1 MRKSDSSKAGKY
13 LMINLDVIPNVNAI
27 DAQEKNAN
35 GGLLAQLIMFYIG
48 IAAFVLVCCIP
59 PFTLFL
65 PFMIPLIALIVIF
78 VNLAYFGKFLDRA
91 GKKFQSLVEKTESIY
106 DSTTTTLSENLES
119 RVQNAEQ
126 NVSSEI
132 DTLGN
137 DI

>member
-1 MRKSDSSKAGKY
+1 
-13 LMINLDVIPNVNAI
+13 MINLNVIPNVNTI

-65 PFMIPLIALIVIF
+65 PFMIPIIALIVIF

-91 GKKFQSLVEKTESIY
+91 GKKFQSLVNKTEGMY
-106 DSTTTTLSENLES
+106 DNTTNSLTSKIESTTNMGEDMDE
-119 RVQNAEQ
+119 
-126 NVSSEI
+126 
-132 DTLGN
+132 
-137 DI
+137 

>member
-1 MRKSDSSKAGKY
+1 
-13 LMINLDVIPNVNAI
+13 MINLDVIPNVNAI

-132 DTLGN
+132 DTVGN